1 MDIKQSHKHVKVQLY
16 QLFKK
21 KKKEGAACGAVEW
34 VMGVRLRCRETGSP
48 GEGKLE
54 LGSSCLQAEW
64 LHSGELGLNPR
75 NKGNSYSVLC
85 V

>member
-1 MDIKQSHKHVKVQLY
+1 
-16 QLFKK
+16 
-21 KKKEGAACGAVEW
+21 
-34 VMGVRLRCRETGSP
+34 MGIRLRCRETGLP
-48 GEGKLE
+48 EEGKLE